1 MSQPVAIKEYLP
13 GEYSTRMP
21 GQTAITVYSGE
32 RTKQFQEGKQKF
44 SDEAKRL
51 AKVESIES
59 VVKIIDTL
67 EVNET
72 AYIVMEYLEGETLG
86 SRLKRENV
94 LPVFEAI
101 EIISPILDTLDKV
114 HKENILYRD
123 ISPDNIFLCN
133 DGRIKLLDFGAAR
146 YAATGYS
153 KSLSV
158 LLKPGYS
165 PEEQYR
171 SRGKQGAWSDVYATA
186 ATLYRMVTGTV
197 PEDALERTIK
207 YTVKDPHKL
216 NKRRYLLMFQRP
228 L

>member
-13 GEYSTRMP
+13 EEYSTRMP

-114 HKENILYRD
+114 HKENILYQD
-123 ISPDNIFLCN
+123 ISPDNIFC
-133 DGRIKLLDFGAAR
+133 
-146 YAATGYS
+146 
-153 KSLSV
+153 V
-158 LLKPGYS
+158 
-165 PEEQYR
+165 
-171 SRGKQGAWSDVYATA
+171 
-186 ATLYRMVTGTV
+186 
-197 PEDALERTIK
+197 
-207 YTVKDPHKL
+207 
-216 NKRRYLLMFQRP
+216 
-228 L
+228 